1 MAKMGSGHHRGTL
14 WAAYGMTLSY
24 MHLGFFTHVYGDFS
38 SKEIWQPWFSTGE
51 NTLMLYS
58 WEGNWRTDR
67 INGRLPPGVMAT
79 ATCAPT
85 AWRLVSAP
93 VPVLVCKFGI
103 VLWQIVSFVQILVH
117 GTVLCRR
124 GVLFLTA
131 DNVTVYGGEVDALLE
146 TSQQQQL
153 VSNRLYVSC
162 LLLELFV
169 VIYGSGMS
177 SAAVTVLLVYTAFR
191 DVAH

>member
-1 MAKMGSGHHRGTL
+1 M
-14 WAAYGMTLSY
+14 
-24 MHLGFFTHVYGDFS
+24 
-38 SKEIWQPWFSTGE
+38 
-51 NTLMLYS
+51 
-58 WEGNWRTDR
+58 
-67 INGRLPPGVMAT
+67 
-79 ATCAPT
+79 
-85 AWRLVSAP
+85 
-93 VPVLVCKFGI
+93 
-103 VLWQIVSFVQILVH
+103 SFVQILVH